1 MAYRAL
7 LIHQAFASK
16 DEPGGTRHYEL
27 GRRLVADGH
36 SFTVIASGISY
47 QTGRRFLQKK
57 PASRSIEDGIVV
69 RRAPTYPASGRGLAA
84 RVLSF
89 LSFMIS
95 SFAVGATEPRP
106 DVIIGTTPQM
116 FQALSAWLLAV
127 IHRRPFLLEVR
138 DLWPDF
144 AIDLGLLKNPI
155 LIRLLRGLESFL
167 YRRADHL
174 LVNSPAY
181 RTYLVQKG
189 VAAGKISFIANGAD
203 PEMFDPDGRGDEF
216 RTNHGLD
223 GKFVITYAGAIGIPN
238 DIDCLLRAATTLRD
252 RDDIQ
257 ILIVGDGK
265 ERMRLEQRAARIH
278 LSNVTFL
285 PAVPKSEMREVL
297 AASDVC
303 VGILKNIPAFKTT
316 YPNKVFDYMAAGRP
330 TLLAI
335 DGVIREVVESADGG
349 VFVPP
354 GDAAALSHAIC
365 ALADHPE
372 EARAMGKRA
381 RTYVARHFNRNDH
394 ARELAALIAHVASR
408 DREIPQRAAGTLMPG
423 PVQ

>member
-127 IHRRPFLLEVR
+127 IHRRPFLLEV
-138 DLWPDF
+138 
-144 AIDLGLLKNPI
+144 
-155 LIRLLRGLESFL
+155 
-167 YRRADHL
+167 
-174 LVNSPAY
+174 
-181 RTYLVQKG
+181 
-189 VAAGKISFIANGAD
+189 
-203 PEMFDPDGRGDEF
+203 
-216 RTNHGLD
+216 
-223 GKFVITYAGAIGIPN
+223 
-238 DIDCLLRAATTLRD
+238 
-252 RDDIQ
+252 
-257 ILIVGDGK
+257 
-265 ERMRLEQRAARIH
+265 
-278 LSNVTFL
+278 
-285 PAVPKSEMREVL
+285 
-297 AASDVC
+297 
-303 VGILKNIPAFKTT
+303 
-316 YPNKVFDYMAAGRP
+316 
-330 TLLAI
+330 
-335 DGVIREVVESADGG
+335 
-349 VFVPP
+349 
-354 GDAAALSHAIC
+354 
-365 ALADHPE
+365 
-372 EARAMGKRA
+372 
-381 RTYVARHFNRNDH
+381 
-394 ARELAALIAHVASR
+394 
-408 DREIPQRAAGTLMPG
+408 
-423 PVQ
+423 